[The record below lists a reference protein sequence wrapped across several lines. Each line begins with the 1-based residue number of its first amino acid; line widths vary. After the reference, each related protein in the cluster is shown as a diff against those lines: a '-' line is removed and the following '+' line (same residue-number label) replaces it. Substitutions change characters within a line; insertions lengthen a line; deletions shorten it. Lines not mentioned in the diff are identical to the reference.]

1 MPPHGDQSG
10 PPPGVR
16 DLLTRVEAALAERQ
30 TLLAGPDTP
39 AAQARIDTLRMRL
52 AALLEQFMRVH
63 PPAAVLE
70 D

>member
-1 MPPHGDQSG
+1 MTPHNDQSG
-10 PPPGVR
+10 LPPGVR

-30 TLLAGPDTP
+30 TLRAGMDAP
-39 AAQARIDTLRMRL
+39 AARDRIDSLGMCL
-52 AALLEQFMRVH
+52 AALLEQLMRVH